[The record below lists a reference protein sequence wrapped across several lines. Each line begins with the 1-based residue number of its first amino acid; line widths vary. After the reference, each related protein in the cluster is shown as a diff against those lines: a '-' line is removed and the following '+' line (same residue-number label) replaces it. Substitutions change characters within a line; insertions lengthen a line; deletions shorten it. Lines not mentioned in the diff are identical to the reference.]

1 MARDLDE
8 DVALR
13 RVLEGTAEEIG
24 RRFFGALVES
34 LAGAL
39 GMHAAMVTEYLP
51 ERGRARTLGVVA
63 GGQRLADYEYDV
75 GGTPCG
81 VVLRGAQYVHCAADA
96 QTAFPTDADLQ
107 KLGVVSYMGVPLHDP
122 GGGVLGHL
130 AVMDTAPMTEE
141 PRHLAL
147 FHLFARRAA
156 SELQRLRADAATVS
170 DAGRDVER
178 LAAELRS
185 HEAYARGEIVG
196 RSAALDAVLRDLAQ
210 VAPTDATVLVLGETG
225 TGKELIARAV
235 HEQSARRQKPFVT
248 VNCAAIAPALIESEL
263 FGHEQGAFTGATR
276 TRDGR
281 FALADGGTIFLDEI
295 GELPLELQPKL
306 LRVLQQGEL
315 ERVGGSTCRTVDVRV
330 VAATNRDL
338 EGAVARGEFRADL
351 FHRLHVFPLRLP
363 PLRERG
369 DDVVL
374 LANAFAAALAKR
386 LGRRLRPLDAADAAR
401 LRAHTWPGNVREL
414 QNVIER
420 AVIRAVDGRL
430 DLGRELPGQG
440 EAASRAGAAAA
451 TDARPSP
458 PASGTSAAA
467 ADERIR
473 TVHELVAL
481 ERANILRALD
491 AAEWRVS
498 GERGAA
504 RLLEVHPSTLS
515 SRMKALGIRR
525 PRS

>member
-1 MARDLDE
+1 MTRDLDE
-8 DVALR
+8 DAALR

-24 RRFFGALVES
+24 RGFFGALVES
-34 LAGAL
+34 LASAL

-51 ERGRARTLGVVA
+51 ARGRARTLGVVA
-63 GGQRLADYEYDV
+63 GGRRLDDYEYDV

-96 QTAFPTDADLQ
+96 QAAFPTDDDLRR
-107 KLGVVSYMGVPLHDP
+107 LGVVSYMGVPLQDA
-122 GGGVLGHL
+122 GGRVLGHL

-156 SELQRLRADAATVS
+156 SELQRLGADAATTPDS
-170 DAGRDVER
+170 RDVER
-178 LAAELRS
+178 LAADLRS
-185 HEAYARGEIVG
+185 DAAYAGGEIVG
-196 RSAALDAVLRDLAQ
+196 RSPALRAALGDLAQ
-210 VAPTDATVLVLGETG
+210 VAPTDATVLILGETG
-225 TGKELIARAV
+225 TGKELVARAV
-235 HEQSARRQKPFVT
+235 HEQSPRRAKPFVT

-276 TRDGR
+276 KRDGR

-315 ERVGGSTCRTVDVRV
+315 ERVGGSATRTVDVRI

-338 EGAVARGEFRADL
+338 EAAVGRGEFRADL

-374 LANAFAAALAKR
+374 LANAFVSALAKR
-386 LGRRLRPLDAADAAR
+386 LGRRVRPLDAAEAAR
-401 LRAHTWPGNVREL
+401 LRAHAWPGNVREL

-430 DLGRELPGQG
+430 DLARELPGAGGGQ
-440 EAASRAGAAAA
+440 AGASPHAGGAPAAA
-451 TDARPSP
+451 RDQ
-458 PASGTSAAA
+458 PAAGAA

-473 TVHELVAL
+473 TVRELVEL

-504 RLLEVHPSTLS
+504 RLLDVHPSTLS

-525 PRS
+525 PQS